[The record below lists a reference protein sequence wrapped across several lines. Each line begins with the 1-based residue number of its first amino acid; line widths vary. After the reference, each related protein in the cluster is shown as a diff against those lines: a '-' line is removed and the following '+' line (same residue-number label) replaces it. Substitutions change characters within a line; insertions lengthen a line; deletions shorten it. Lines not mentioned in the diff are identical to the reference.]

1 MAQFDVVRLADGD
14 LAVDCQAD
22 CLSDISTRF
31 VVPLRTVDDAPPL
44 RPGLNPLFAINGEQH
59 AMVTQF
65 AATVPTSELRET
77 VGSLR
82 LDYLVVTGALD
93 MLISGY

>member
-1 MAQFDVVRLADGD
+1 MAQFDVVRLAGGD
-14 LAVDCQAD
+14 LAIDCQAD

-31 VVPLRTVDDAPPL
+31 VVPLRPVDDAPPL
-44 RPGLNPLFAINGEQH
+44 RPRLNPLFAIGGEQH

-65 AATVPTSELRET
+65 AATVPVSELRET
-77 VGSLR
+77 VTSLR
-82 LDYLVVTGALD
+82 LDYLIVTGALD